1 MPNRY
6 ESELAEL
13 ANTYTAAVSSEIST
27 LASAIA
33 AASESSIIAVGS
45 GGSYTVASLLCSLH
59 ESYTGRV
66 SRASTPLELISN
78 PTLAASSPVFLISSE
93 GKNPDIIEALRRAR
107 THSARTI
114 HILTNRAESPLV
126 SCAEE
131 IGNVT
136 VHNFELRKKDG
147 YLATNSLLLDCV
159 LVARAYSELDG
170 EPEALPESLHDLTL
184 NDQTLGDWLQSAYP
198 FLASV
203 ASRQALIV
211 VFSPLI
217 RSVGIDLESKLS
229 EAALMHCQLA
239 DIRSFA
245 HGRHLWLAE
254 RPNDCAILALVEPS
268 LTSLWSAMKAQLP
281 KDVPMIEM
289 SFSGTRPRDQIAGI
303 IAEMHLIQAL
313 STFTGKDPG
322 KPNVPEFGSAIHYL
336 DLPQFIPSTVMHD
349 DRGETAKFAVLGA
362 QWPSVK
368 RKGYMRRALE
378 EFESELSQQS
388 FRSIVFDYDGTLSGS
403 KSVDSPPPQAIL
415 NQLRRLVEAGV
426 FVGIASGRGGSIQE
440 IIAEHLPDVADRIY
454 LGLYNGGW
462 IAPANVPPE
471 RSEEVSEFLSHVLRI
486 VGRLKTLGVP
496 ISDIKPT
503 QPFQVSIRLSSGCKP
518 DEIWLVIADSLR
530 QAGLNFASVVKSKHS
545 VDVLAPGIGK
555 SRLIAHLIETFAI
568 DPYEILAVGDQ
579 GAWPGNDAALLEHRF
594 SLSVDEPSRRL
605 DRGWKLAPSEKRDV
619 DATLWYLDEIKMDAS
634 GRFRIGPFTHG
645 GVE

>member
-6 ESELAEL
+6 ETELSELAS
-13 ANTYTAAVSSEIST
+13 TYTAAMSADISS

-59 ESYTGRV
+59 ERYTGRV

-78 PTLAASSPVFLISSE
+78 PTLASASPVFLISSE
-93 GKNPDIIEALRRAR
+93 GKNPDITEALRRAR
-107 THSARTI
+107 TLSARTI
-114 HILTNRAESPLV
+114 HVLTNRAKSPLAT
-126 SCAEE
+126 CAKEV
-131 IGNVT
+131 GNVT
-136 VHNFELRKKDG
+136 VHNFELEKKDG

-159 LVARAYSELDG
+159 LFARAYSDLDG
-170 EPEALPESLHDLTL
+170 EPDALPPSLHDLTL
-184 NDQTLGDWLQSAYP
+184 GDQTLGDWLQSTHP
-198 FLASV
+198 FLESL
-203 ASRQALIV
+203 ASRQALII

-254 RPNDCAILALVEPS
+254 RPHDCAILALVEPS
-268 LTSLWSAMKAQLP
+268 LTSLWTAMKAELP
-281 KDVPMIEM
+281 AQVPMAEM
-289 SFSGTRPRDQIAGI
+289 SFAGVRPRDQIAGI
-303 IAEMHLIQAL
+303 IGAMHLIQIL
-313 STFTGKDPG
+313 SGFAGRDPG
-322 KPNVPEFGSAIHYL
+322 KPNVPQFGRAIHYL
-336 DLPQFIPSTVMHD
+336 DLPKFIPSTVTPE
-349 DRGETAKFAVLGA
+349 DRGESAKFAVLGA

-378 EFESELSQQS
+378 QFEADLFGQS
-388 FRSIVFDYDGTLSGS
+388 FRSIVFDYDGTLSSSG
-403 KSVDSPPPQAIL
+403 SVDAPPSQPIL
-415 NQLRRLVEAGV
+415 DQLRRLVEGGV

-440 IIAEHLPDVADRIY
+440 LIAQYLPDIAEKIH

-462 IAPANVPPE
+462 IAPANIAPTKD
-471 RSEEVSEFLSHVLRI
+471 EEVSEFLSHVLRI

-496 ISDIKPT
+496 IAEIKPT
-503 QPFQVSIRLSSGCKP
+503 QPYQVSIRLSSGCKP
-518 DEIWLVIADSLR
+518 EDIWLVIADSLR
-530 QAGLNFASVVKSKHS
+530 QAGLTFGSVVKSKHS

-555 SRLIAHLIETFAI
+555 SRLIAHLIEKFAV

-619 DATLWYLDEIKMDAS
+619 DATLWYLDQIKVDES
-634 GRFRIGPFTHG
+634 GRFHVGPFSQGGTH
-645 GVE
+645 

>member
-1 MPNRY
+1 
-6 ESELAEL
+6 
-13 ANTYTAAVSSEIST
+13 
-27 LASAIA
+27 
-33 AASESSIIAVGS
+33 
-45 GGSYTVASLLCSLH
+45 
-59 ESYTGRV
+59 
-66 SRASTPLELISN
+66 
-78 PTLAASSPVFLISSE
+78 
-93 GKNPDIIEALRRAR
+93 
-107 THSARTI
+107 
-114 HILTNRAESPLV
+114 V

-136 VHNFELRKKDG
+136 VHNFELQKKDG

-170 EPEALPESLHDLTL
+170 EPEALPASLHDLTL
-184 NDQTLGDWLQSAYP
+184 NDQTLGDWLQSAHP
-198 FLASV
+198 FLESV

-268 LTSLWSAMKAQLP
+268 LTRLWGAMKAQLP

-322 KPNVPEFGSAIHYL
+322 KPNVPEFGRAIHYL
-336 DLPQFIPSTVMHD
+336 DLPQFIPSTVMQD

-378 EFESELSQQS
+378 QFESELSQQS
-388 FRSIVFDYDGTLSGS
+388 FRSVVFDYDGTLSGS
-403 KSVDSPPPQAIL
+403 KSVDFPPPQAIL

-440 IIAEHLPDVADRIY
+440 IIAEYLPDIADKIY

-471 RSEEVSEFLSHVLRI
+471 KSEEVSEFLSHVLRI

-496 ISDIKPT
+496 ISDIRPT
-503 QPFQVSIRLSSGCKP
+503 QPYQVSIRLSSGCKP
-518 DEIWLVIADSLR
+518 EEIWLVIADSLR

-555 SRLIAHLIETFAI
+555 SRLIAHLIEKFAI

-619 DATLWYLDEIKMDAS
+619 DATLWYLDEIKIDES
-634 GRFRIGPFTHG
+634 GRFRIGPFTQG
-645 GVE
+645 GGE

>member
-13 ANTYTAAVSSEIST
+13 ASTYATATSSDIGT
-27 LASAIA
+27 LANAIA

-66 SRASTPLELISN
+66 SRPSTPLELISN

-93 GKNPDIIEALRRAR
+93 GKNPDITEALRRAR
-107 THSARTI
+107 MHSARTI
-114 HILTNRAESPLV
+114 HVLTNRAASPFV
-126 SCAEE
+126 TCAEE

-136 VHNFELRKKDG
+136 VHNFELNKKDG
-147 YLATNSLLLDCV
+147 YLATNSLLMDCV

-170 EPEALPESLHDLTL
+170 EPGALPPALCDLTL
-184 NDQTLGDWLQSAYP
+184 GDQTVGDWLQSALP
-198 FLASV
+198 FMQSIK
-203 ASRQALIV
+203 SRQALIV

-217 RSVGIDLESKLS
+217 RSVAIDLESKLA

-254 RPNDCAILALVEPS
+254 RPGDCAILALVEPS
-268 LTSLWSAMKAQLP
+268 MTNLWSAMKSHLP
-281 KDVPMIEM
+281 EGVPINEM
-289 SFSGTRPRDQIAGI
+289 SFSGTQPRDQIAGL
-303 IAEMHLIQAL
+303 IAEMHLIHAL
-313 STFTGKDPG
+313 SATTGRDPG
-322 KPNVPEFGSAIHYL
+322 RPDVPEFGRAVHYL
-336 DLPQFIPSTVMHD
+336 DLPQFIPSTRTQD

-378 EFESELSQQS
+378 QFELELCNQS
-388 FRSIVFDYDGTLSGS
+388 FKSLVFDYDGTLSGS
-403 KSVDSPPPQAIL
+403 RSVDSPPPQPIL
-415 NQLRRLVEAGV
+415 DQLRRLVSAGI
-426 FVGIASGRGGSIQE
+426 FIGIASGRGGSIQE
-440 IIAEHLPDVADRIY
+440 IIAGHLPDIADKIH

-462 IAPANVPPE
+462 IAPASVAPE
-471 RSEEVSEFLSHVLRI
+471 KSEEISEFLSHVLRI

-496 ISDIKPT
+496 ISEIKPT
-503 QPFQVSIRLSSGCKP
+503 QPYQVSIRLSAGCKAE
-518 DEIWLVIADSLR
+518 EIWLVIADSLR
-530 QAGLNFASVVKSKHS
+530 QAGLNFSSVVRSKHS
-545 VDVLAPGIGK
+545 VDVLAPGISK
-555 SRLIAHLIETFAI
+555 SRLIAHLIEEFEV
-568 DPYEILAVGDQ
+568 DPYEILVIGDQ
-579 GAWPGNDAALLEHRF
+579 GAWPGNDATLLEHRF

-619 DATLWYLDEIKMDAS
+619 DATLWYLNQVQIDNS
-634 GRFRIGPFTHG
+634 GHFRVGPFTRG
-645 GVE
+645 GKQ

>member
-13 ANTYTAAVSSEIST
+13 ANTYAAAVSSEIST

-66 SRASTPLELISN
+66 SRPSTPLELISN

-114 HILTNRAESPLV
+114 HVLTNRAESPLI
-126 SCAEE
+126 SCAQE

-136 VHNFELRKKDG
+136 VHNFELQKKDG

-170 EPEALPESLHDLTL
+170 KPQALPPSLHDLTL
-184 NDQTLGDWLQSAYP
+184 NQQTLGDWLQSAHP
-198 FLASV
+198 FLQSV

-217 RSVGIDLESKLS
+217 RSVAIDLESKLS

-254 RPNDCAILALVEPS
+254 RPDDCAILALIEPS
-268 LTSLWSAMKAQLP
+268 LTSLWSAMNAQLP
-281 KDVPMIEM
+281 PNVPMIEM
-289 SFSGTRPRDQIAGI
+289 SFSGTQPRDQIAGI
-303 IAEMHLIQAL
+303 IAEMYLIEAL
-313 STFTGKDPG
+313 STFAGRDPG
-322 KPNVPEFGSAIHYL
+322 KPDVPEFGRAIHYL
-336 DLPQFIPSTVMHD
+336 DLPQFIPRPVTHD

-368 RKGYMRRALE
+368 RRGYMRRALE
-378 EFESELSQQS
+378 QFESELSLQS
-388 FRSIVFDYDGTLSGS
+388 FKSIVFDYDGTLSGS
-403 KSVDSPPPQAIL
+403 KSVDSPPPEAIL
-415 NQLRRLVEAGV
+415 NQLRRLVESGV

-440 IIAEHLPDVADRIY
+440 ILMEHLPDISDRIY

-462 IAPANVPPE
+462 IAPANVRPVK
-471 RSEEVSEFLSHVLRI
+471 SEEVSEFLSHVLRI

-496 ISDIKPT
+496 ISDVRPT
-503 QPFQVSIRLSSGCKP
+503 QPYQVSIRLSSGCKP
-518 DEIWLVIADSLR
+518 EEIWLVIADSLR

-555 SRLIAHLIETFAI
+555 SRLIAHLIEKFAI
-568 DPYEILAVGDQ
+568 DPYEILTIGDQ
-579 GAWPGNDAALLEHRF
+579 GAWPGNDASLLEHRF

-619 DATLWYLDEIKMDAS
+619 DATLWYMDEIKIDHS
-634 GRFRIGPFTHG
+634 GQFRIGPFTQG
-645 GVE
+645 GSE

>member
-6 ESELAEL
+6 ETELAEL
-13 ANTYTAAVSSEIST
+13 NNTYAAAIESDVGT
-27 LASAIA
+27 LATAVA
-33 AASESSIIAVGS
+33 EASESSIIAVGS

-66 SRASTPLELISN
+66 SRPSTPLELISN
-78 PTLAASSPVFLISSE
+78 PTLASSSPVFLISSE

-107 THSARTI
+107 MHSARTI

-126 SCAEE
+126 DCAKQV
-131 IGNVT
+131 GNVT
-136 VHNFELRKKDG
+136 VHNFELDRKDG

-170 EPEALPESLHDLTL
+170 QPHALPEELHDLTL
-184 NDQTLGDWLQSAYP
+184 ADQKLESWLSTVTP
-198 FLASV
+198 FVKSLV
-203 ASRQALIV
+203 SRQVLIV

-217 RSVGIDLESKLS
+217 RSVAIDLESKLS

-254 RPNDCAILALVEPS
+254 RPNDCAILALIEPS
-268 LTSLWSAMKAQLP
+268 LERLWAAMKSNLP
-281 KDVPMIEM
+281 AHVPMAEM
-289 SFSGTRPRDQIAGI
+289 SFSGTSPRDQIAGL
-303 IAEMHLIQAL
+303 IAEMHFIQAL
-313 STFTGKDPG
+313 SAMAERDPG
-322 KPNVPEFGSAIHYL
+322 KPNVPEFGRAVHYL
-336 DLPQFIPSTVMHD
+336 DLPQFIPSTKRQD

-362 QWPSVK
+362 QWPSVR

-378 EFESELSQQS
+378 QFESELCSQTFKS
-388 FRSIVFDYDGTLSGS
+388 VVFDYDGTLSGS
-403 KSVDSPPPQAIL
+403 RSVDTPPPQAIL
-415 NQLRRLVEAGV
+415 DQLRRLVSAGIV
-426 FVGIASGRGGSIQE
+426 VGIASGRGGSIQE
-440 IIAEHLPDVADRIY
+440 IIATHLPDIADQIH

-462 IAPANVPPE
+462 ICNASQPIE

-496 ISDIKPT
+496 ISEVRPT
-503 QPFQVSIRLSSGCKP
+503 QPYQVSIRLKPGCKP

-530 QAGLNFASVVKSKHS
+530 QAGLNFSSAVKSKHS

-594 SLSVDEPSRRL
+594 SVSVDEPSRRL
-605 DRGWKLAPSEKRDV
+605 DRGWKLAPNEKRDV
-619 DATLWYLDEIKMDAS
+619 DATLWYLDQLHIDS
-634 GRFRIGPFTHG
+634 FGSFHIGPFARGTT
-645 GVE
+645 E